1 MLCKQEGVAL
11 FQEVCLQNS
20 CKLSWPRHHG
30 SVTARSGGIIEGRW
44 ESKCQP
50 GLELGSAFPVMFVP
64 LHSARQDEWRA
75 TSGKWR
81 RRLCL
86 CLLLRE
92 GDLIKQAIE
101 FSTSQALPLTFT
113 RKDNQLRRKKKS
125 FPRVM
130 ASIFILHEQDNICD
144 ELELPPRQREGL
156 L

>member
-20 CKLSWPRHHG
+20 CKLSWPQHHG

-50 GLELGSAFPVMFVP
+50 GLELGSAFPAMFVP
-64 LHSARQDEWRA
+64 LHRARQDEWRA

-81 RRLCL
+81 RRLCLCLLRL

-113 RKDNQLRRKKKS
+113 WKDNQLRREKKKKL
-125 FPRVM
+125 PR
-130 ASIFILHEQDNICD
+130 SNGFNIY
-144 ELELPPRQREGL
+144 PP
-156 L
+156 